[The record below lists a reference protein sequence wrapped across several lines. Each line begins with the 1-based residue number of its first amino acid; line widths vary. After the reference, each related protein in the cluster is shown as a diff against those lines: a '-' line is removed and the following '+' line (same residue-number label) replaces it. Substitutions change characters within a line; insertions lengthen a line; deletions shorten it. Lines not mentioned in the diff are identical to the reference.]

1 MLSENYIEKMGEL
14 FDIKKVFNKPE
25 ALKGIR
31 VLDISMII
39 FGPATA
45 DFLGEMGA
53 EIIKVEM
60 PGRGDVM
67 RNVAPEGYYWKNVS
81 PAFFAQNHN
90 KFHIAVD
97 LHNPEG
103 REIIRRL
110 AARSDIFIENYRPG
124 TTERK
129 WQLGYRQIREINP
142 SIIYVSNTGYG
153 QWGPYAS
160 RPSYDALA
168 QAVSGMSMITGFEG
182 RPPVKIGIYL
192 GDYFGACLSAVAVLA
207 ALYWRDKTGKG
218 QYIEHSQCEA
228 LIRAMEWTWVYIGLT
243 GKKRRRMGNR
253 DSVLRF
259 SELFRCSDGY
269 VVIEAD
275 TDEELVAL
283 LKATGNEE
291 LYKNLWLR
299 NDLSEKDKIKRIHD
313 VVSRWVMEHTKDEI
327 EEISNQYGFVCASV
341 QNAKDHYEDQ
351 HLRARGSIWELYDTV
366 YGYMVEYGPAPK
378 LSETPGRFIWAGKP
392 VGFHNEYVLSSILGM
407 DNAEIKALYENQVIG
422 KWIERKGPMP
432 PDDWD
437 GKGVIY

>member
-1 MLSENYIEKMGEL
+1 MVSEKYLERMQEL
-14 FDIKKVFNKPE
+14 FDIKKVFSKPE

-53 EIIKVEM
+53 EVIKVEM

-67 RNVAPEGYYWKNVS
+67 RNVAPQGYYWKNVS

-110 AARSDIFIENYRPG
+110 AARSDVFIENYRPG

-129 WQLGYRQIREINP
+129 WQLGYRQLREINP

-168 QAVSGMSMITGFEG
+168 QAVSGMSLITGFEG

-192 GDYFGACLSAVAVLA
+192 GNYFGACLSAVAVLA

-228 LIRAMEWTWVYIGLT
+228 LIRAMEWTWAYIGLT
-243 GKKRRRMGNR
+243 GKRRRRIGNR
-253 DSVLRF
+253 DHVITF
-259 SELFRCSDGY
+259 SDLFRCRDGF

-275 TDEELVAL
+275 TDDELVAL
-283 LKATGNEE
+283 LRATGNEH
-291 LYKNLWLR
+291 LYTNLWLR
-299 NDLSEKDKIKRIHD
+299 DDFSKEDKIKHIHD
-313 VVSRWVMEHTKDEI
+313 IISRWALKFTRSEI
-327 EEISNQYGFVCASV
+327 EEESNRFGFVCAPV
-341 QNAKDHYEDQ
+341 QNARDHYENQ
-351 HLRARGSIWELYDTV
+351 HLRVRGSVWEMHDPV
-366 YGYMVEYGPAPK
+366 YGHMIEYGPAPK

-392 VGFHNEYVLSSILGM
+392 VGFHNEYVLSSILGL
-407 DNAEIKALYENQVIG
+407 DSAEIKALAERGIIG
-422 KWIERKGPMP
+422 KWIERKGSKP
-432 PDDWD
+432 PDDWYD
-437 GKGVIY
+437 EGVIY

>member
-1 MLSENYIEKMGEL
+1 MVSKEYLERMQEL
-14 FDIKKVFNKPE
+14 FDIKKVFSKPE
-25 ALKGIR
+25 VLKGIR

-53 EIIKVEM
+53 EVIKVEM
-60 PGRGDVM
+60 PGGGDVM
-67 RNVAPEGYYWKNVS
+67 RNVAPQGYYWKNVS

-90 KFHIAVD
+90 KFHIGVD

-103 REIIRRL
+103 REIIRKL
-110 AARSDIFIENYRPG
+110 AARSDVFIENYRPG

-129 WQLGYRQIREINP
+129 WQLGYRQLKEINP

-168 QAVSGMSMITGFEG
+168 QAVSGMSLITGFEG

-192 GDYFGACLSAVAVLA
+192 GNYFGACLSAVAVLA

-243 GKKRRRMGNR
+243 GKERRRIGNR
-253 DSVLRF
+253 DHVITF
-259 SELFRCSDGY
+259 SDLFRCRDGF

-275 TDEELVAL
+275 TEDELIAL
-283 LKATGNEE
+283 LRATGNEH
-291 LYKNLWLR
+291 LYTDLWLK
-299 NDLSEKDKIKRIHD
+299 DDFSQEDKIKHIHD
-313 VVSRWVMEHTKDEI
+313 IVSRWTLKLTKSEI
-327 EEISNQYGFVCASV
+327 EKESDRFGFVCAPV

-351 HLRARGSIWELYDTV
+351 HLRARGSVWEMHDPV
-366 YGYMVEYGPAPK
+366 YGHMVEYGPAPK
-378 LSETPGRFIWAGKP
+378 FSETPGRFIWAGKP
-392 VGFHNEYVLSSILGM
+392 VGFHNEYVLSSLLGL
-407 DNAEIKALYENQVIG
+407 DSEEIKALAERGVIG
-422 KWIERKGPMP
+422 KWIERKGPKP
-432 PDDWD
+432 PDDWCD
-437 GKGVIY
+437 EGVIY